1 VNNPKIEHQRAFEAA
16 YNKAV
21 DILNSHSIQ
30 YFAPLI
36 KKYMKVDDKV
46 VAALPKIT
54 YKRVIAPRERAINKA
69 RNILP

>member
-1 VNNPKIEHQRAFEAA
+1 
-16 YNKAV
+16 
-21 DILNSHSIQ
+21 
-30 YFAPLI
+30 
-36 KKYMKVDDKV
+36 MKVDDKV